1 MSFFACSV
9 GVCIASGLGAV
20 LIIKKSAREFAIPPV
35 PPRTPIDAFDRKLL
49 LRVVRKAKI
58 RIATMAVL
66 LVLGM
71 GLPEIRNVPVWAA
84 SGLRSESTDNRDI
97 GTDRGKS
104 AKDSTLKTR
113 GRRNV
118 SLTEGNGKRPVAEI
132 RRFSEPP
139 FPSQTS
145 VPAITDTQSAMRDN
159 GDGLSTGARYGKPIQ
174 GWDLGTKSL
183 LL

>member
-1 MSFFACSV
+1 MENMIKTFIKKLVPFFACSV

-84 SGLRSESTDNRDI
+84 SGLRSESTDNSDI
-97 GTDRGKS
+97 GTDCGKS

-139 FPSQTS
+139 FS
-145 VPAITDTQSAMRDN
+145 ITNKCASHHRHTISH
-159 GDGLSTGARYGKPIQ
+159 ARQ
-174 GWDLGTKSL
+174 R
-183 LL
+183 